1 MAGRPLLLGQVLERL
16 SEGGMGVV
24 RKGRD
29 SHLDR
34 FASLSVPPADRKR
47 PLVQPVQAA
56 AAPNHRNIITIDG
69 VALGGGSEF
78 IAMESVAGERPD
90 RTIARTGSG

>member
-16 SEGGMGVV
+16 SEGGMGAV

-34 FASLSVPPADRKR
+34 FASLSVPPADRR
-47 PLVQPVQAA
+47 RRFVQGAKAA
-56 AAPNHRNIITIDG
+56 AALKDPKIITMDG

-90 RTIARTGSG
+90 RMIARTGSG